1 MPRFVKMKSSFNL
14 EKVMPE
20 KVMPENTPKKTMFI
34 ERYCPID
41 SNKIS
46 FTRQQA
52 SDFAKQVA
60 DDFNPLHNVEA
71 KRFCVPGDL
80 LFSVIIAKAGLH
92 KDMSFN
98 FSGMVNE
105 NITLSFPTEINESFD
120 LVDEKAKTYL
130 TVEASGEKT
139 HCPAL
144 IDALTKAYVDFS
156 GHTFPDI
163 LVKLMAENNVMI
175 NPARPMVMYQCMKIK
190 LQRLDVTTLSL
201 KLAQTSLS
209 IEGKR
214 GDAWLEFDL
223 ISEGEVVGHGKKH
236 MLLSG
241 LREYCPENIELMIAQ
256 YKESKERYS
265 FK

>member
-1 MPRFVKMKSSFNL
+1 
-14 EKVMPE
+14 MPE
-20 KVMPENTPKKTMFI
+20 EVISKEAMFI
-34 ERYCPID
+34 EQYCPIN
-41 SNKIS
+41 SENIS
-46 FTRQQA
+46 FTRQQG

-80 LFSVIIAKAGLH
+80 LFSVIIAKSGLH
-92 KDMSFN
+92 KEMSFN
-98 FSGMVNE
+98 FSGMVSD
-105 NITLSFPTEINESFD
+105 NIALTFPNEINKCFD
-120 LVDEKAKTYL
+120 LVDDKNKTYL

-139 HCPAL
+139 RCPSL
-144 IDALTKAYVDFS
+144 INALTKAYVDFS

-163 LVKLMAENNVMI
+163 LVKLMTEKGVMI
-175 NPARPMVMYQCMKIK
+175 NPARPMVMYQCMKIN
-190 LQRLDVTTLSL
+190 LERLDIKTLSL
-201 KLAQTSLS
+201 QLAQTSLS

-241 LREYCPENIELMIAQ
+241 LREYCQDNVDAMVTQ
-256 YKESKERYS
+256 YKNSKKNYS
-265 FK
+265 AVTNNE

>member
-1 MPRFVKMKSSFNL
+1 MS
-14 EKVMPE
+14 EKVTSQ
-20 KVMPENTPKKTMFI
+20 KSMFI
-34 ERYCPID
+34 EQYCSID
-41 SNKIS
+41 SESIS
-46 FTRQQA
+46 FTRQQG

-60 DDFNPLHNVEA
+60 DDFNPLHNVDA

-80 LFSVIIAKAGLH
+80 LFSVIIAKVGLH
-92 KDMSFN
+92 KEMRFN
-98 FSGMVNE
+98 FSGMVNDS
-105 NITLSFPTEINESFD
+105 IALTFPTEINKSFD
-120 LVDEKAKTYL
+120 VIDDKDKTYL
-130 TVEASGEKT
+130 TVEACDEKT
-139 HCPAL
+139 TNPLL

-163 LVKLMAENNVMI
+163 LVKLMTENNVMI
-175 NPARPMVMYQCMKIK
+175 NPARPMVMYQSMEISLK
-190 LQRLDVTTLSL
+190 RLDIDSLSL

-241 LREYCPENIELMIAQ
+241 LRAYCQDSVDAMVTQ
-256 YKESKERYS
+256 YRESKQHY
-265 FK
+265 KNK

>member
-1 MPRFVKMKSSFNL
+1 MSEKNMP
-14 EKVMPE
+14 
-20 KVMPENTPKKTMFI
+20 TQTMFI
-34 ERYCPID
+34 EQFCPIN
-41 SNKIS
+41 SEKIS
-46 FTRQQA
+46 FTRQQG

-92 KDMSFN
+92 KEMSFN
-98 FSGMVNE
+98 FSGMVND
-105 NITLSFPTEINESFD
+105 NVALTFPNEINDSFD
-120 LVDEKAKTYL
+120 VIDDNNKVYL

-139 HCPAL
+139 YCPAL

-163 LVKLMAENNVMI
+163 LVKLMAEKNVMI
-175 NPARPMVMYQCMKIK
+175 NPARPMVMYQSMEIN
-190 LQRLDVTTLSL
+190 LERLDVKTLSL
-201 KLAQTSLS
+201 KLAKTSLS

-223 ISEGEVVGHGKKH
+223 ISEGKKVGHGKKH

-241 LREYCPENIELMIAQ
+241 LREYCQDNIDTMVEQ
-256 YKESKERYS
+256 YKNSKSHYS
-265 FK
+265 DK